1 MVDIHQIRL
10 ISLFR
15 HFSDHFHF
23 PPILEQKRVI
33 DLIPCHNDDD
43 NADVRDPVF
52 EPSVESCDQIM
63 CYGRFQRH
71 SLLLYVGGW
80 RTKKG

>member
-1 MVDIHQIRL
+1 MFPLYPPHHDDDY
-10 ISLFR
+10 
-15 HFSDHFHF
+15 SD
-23 PPILEQKRVI
+23 
-33 DLIPCHNDDD
+33 DDDDYSDDDDD
-43 NADVRDPVF
+43 NAHERDPVF

-80 RTKKG
+80 RSKKG